1 MVVHLNI
8 HTSYDLLHST
18 VKIDELINKISS
30 LGQKAVAITDLNV
43 LFGVQS
49 FYSACIAAGIKPIIG
64 MEVIITDGITDCYT
78 VLLAK
83 NNEGFKSLMQ
93 LSSRIQLKNL
103 QKITTEVLSQYIDE
117 LIVIY
122 KQLKDN
128 QSHFIINDAD
138 YYVSHDSILEGS
150 RVYID
155 DVRYLTPDGIVD
167 LSILNAIDENKKI
180 PLETVQLKSGT
191 KYIKTD
197 EILLDLGISE
207 SVIQATEKIAETC
220 NVVLEKSTHLP
231 KYPVPDDLTS
241 DAYLYELLQKQK
253 MKFPQFDDIYE
264 ERLAYEYDVI
274 RSMGFSDY
282 FLIVSDLIHFA
293 KTNGILVGPGRGSSS
308 GSLVSYVL
316 GITTIDP
323 IAHDLLFERFLNPE
337 RVTMPDIDIDFE
349 DKERDKVIDYVIR
362 KYGAFNV
369 SGIVTFGHLSMKAVM
384 RDVGR
389 ILQFTE
395 NELKEASS
403 ILSNK
408 HFSDLNNAYEDD
420 EFSRF
425 IDYNERR
432 KKWYQ
437 IARSLE
443 GLPRHTSTHAAGI
456 IIHDQLLTDYVPL
469 LMGDEFPLTQWNMT
483 EVEAVGLL
491 KIDFLG
497 LRNLTIIHN
506 ILRTIKVQYGKSIDI
521 EQIPMDDSKVY
532 EQLSTGDTMGIFQ
545 LESDGIRNVLK
556 RLKPENFNDIVAV
569 LSLYRPG
576 PMEQIP
582 LYVDR
587 RHNQQSVQLPH
598 VDLEDILSPTYGV
611 IIYQEQIM
619 QIANRFAGFS
629 LGEADIL
636 RRAMSKKNHQ
646 TLLAEQ
652 EHFVSG
658 SMKNGYS
665 KQDATAIYE
674 LILKFAN
681 YGFNKAHAVAYAKIS
696 YIMMYFKVHFPNIF
710 YAATLSNQI
719 GVEHKTKEIIAE
731 VKSRM
736 IDIYPADINQAG
748 WYYKAQKTGI
758 MMSLGMIKGVGYRSV
773 VEIVEERKK
782 GPYKDI
788 YDFCARIPKRV
799 KSKAL
804 LEALI
809 HVGAFDQFEQNRAT
823 LLASLDAILDVEKE
837 AFGEINFLE
846 SLGLNKKKIYHYH
859 EEMSDDQKASYELEY
874 LGFYIS
880 RHPIESMFNELQYLP
895 IYRMSQKVSDHYILL
910 WIEDLRRIRT
920 KKGQPMAFV
929 QAMDGIHQMDLVVFP
944 AVYHQ
949 YEGLIQTNQPL
960 IVKGKFDS
968 KKENQMIVNEII
980 KVDEFIKNIHLK
992 AKQLFV
998 RVPIQHTE
1006 QINDKG
1012 DIEVIHFE
1020 QDEMHALGFIQRE
1033 KLEDFMSQYDKADI
1047 RLI

>member
-18 VKIDELINKISS
+18 VKINDLIDSVKSH
-30 LGQKAVAITDLNV
+30 GQNAVAITDLNV

-49 FYSACIAAGIKPIIG
+49 FYSACKDAGIKPIIG
-64 MEVIITDGITDCYT
+64 MEIILTDGIEDCYT

-83 NNEGFKSLMQ
+83 NNEGFKNLMQ
-93 LSSRIQLKNL
+93 LSSRIQLKKL
-103 QKITTEVLSQYIDE
+103 QKISTDVLRQYTDQ

-122 KQLKDN
+122 KQLDDN
-128 QSHFIINDAD
+128 QQHFVIDEAD
-138 YYVSHDSILEGS
+138 YYVSHDSTIEAR
-150 RVYID
+150 RVYIN
-155 DVRYLTPDGIVD
+155 DVRYLSPDGIVD
-167 LSILNAIDENKKI
+167 LSILNAIDDNKKI
-180 PLETVQLKSGT
+180 PLETIQLKSGT
-191 KYIKTD
+191 QYIKSD

-207 SVIQATEKIAETC
+207 NDIHATEQIAKSC
-220 NVVLEKSTHLP
+220 NVILEKSTHLP
-231 KYPVPDDLTS
+231 KYPVPNDLTS
-241 DAYLYELLQKQK
+241 DAYLFELLQKQK
-253 MKFPQFDDIYE
+253 VKFPQFDNIYE
-264 ERLAYEYDVI
+264 ERLMYEYKVI
-274 RSMGFSDY
+274 QSMGFSDY

-293 KTNGILVGPGRGSSS
+293 KTHDILVGPGRGSSS

-323 IAHDLLFERFLNPE
+323 IEHDLLFERFLNPE

-349 DKERDKVIDYVIR
+349 DKERDKVIEYVIK

-389 ILQFTE
+389 ILQFSE
-395 NELKEASS
+395 SELKEASS
-403 ILSNK
+403 ILSNIS
-408 HFSDLNNAYEDD
+408 FNNLIDAYEDD
-420 EFSRF
+420 AFSSF
-425 IDYNERR
+425 IDYNDRR

-469 LMGDEFPLTQWNMT
+469 LMGEEYPLTQWNMT

-506 ILRTIKVQYGKSIDI
+506 ILRSIKAQYGKTINI
-521 EQIPMDDSKVY
+521 EQIPMDDIKVY
-532 EQLSTGDTMGIFQ
+532 EQLSSGDSMGIFQ

-582 LYVDR
+582 LYIER
-587 RHNQQSVQLPH
+587 RHNQQTVHLPH
-598 VDLEDILSPTYGV
+598 ADLEDILSPTYGV

-736 IDIYPADINQAG
+736 INIYPADINQAG

-782 GPYKDI
+782 GPFKDI

-823 LLASLDAILDVEKE
+823 LLASLDVILDVEKE
-837 AFGEINFLE
+837 AFGEMNFLE

-874 LGFYIS
+874 LGFFIS
-880 RHPIESMFNELQYLP
+880 RHPIESLFNELQFLP
-895 IYRMSQKVSDHYILL
+895 LYRMSQKVNDQYILL
-910 WIEDLRRIRT
+910 WIEGLRRIRT

-929 QAMDGIHQMDLVVFP
+929 QAMDGIQQTNLVVFP
-944 AVYHQ
+944 TVFQQ
-949 YEGLIQTNQPL
+949 YETLIQTNKPL
-960 IVKGKFDS
+960 IVKGKFDD
-968 KKENQMIVNEII
+968 KKDNQIIVNEVI
-980 KVDEFIKNIHLK
+980 KVDEFIKNIHLN
-992 AKQLFV
+992 AKQLYV
-998 RVPIQHTE
+998 RVPVQNTE
-1006 QINDKG
+1006 QINKQG
-1012 DIEVIHFE
+1012 DIEVIQFK
-1020 QDEMHALGFIQRE
+1020 QNEMQPIGFIQRD
-1033 KLEDFMSQYDKADI
+1033 KLDDFMSRYDKADI

>member
-949 YEGLIQTNQPL
+949 YERLIQTNQPL

>member
-231 KYPVPDDLTS
+231 KYPVPYDLTS

-949 YEGLIQTNQPL
+949 YERLIQTNQPL